1 MRVARINAG
10 REVTRIVDPNGR
22 FVIIGAGPAGIAAAI
37 TAVREG
43 LPAERITIIEKG
55 ARHDDSR
62 VSGFGGAGANSDGK
76 LVLESEI
83 GGELA
88 EHVADMPGLLEEV
101 LELYL
106 GFLGP
111 EESARYEQ
119 MRGRFRDA
127 QASEQIQRAC
137 IRAGLEYVP
146 ADIIPLGTATCRRIV
161 DRWYDFLSERG
172 VQVLLGTRVTAFD
185 AADDGGWLL
194 HCEGGE
200 ELCARWLLAA
210 PGRSGHQFLV
220 GALEGLGLDSV
231 HGPIDIGVRVETDAR
246 VTEALTEAT
255 WEFKL
260 RGLIEGER
268 IRTFCVCPQGSVL
281 VERYGPDL
289 LAVNGQTRLESPTG
303 RTNFAVLHTINLD
316 DPCDCPNEYA
326 QLYIRTASIL
336 GARNPIVQTWPK
348 FERRRRSRAGDL
360 GYAFIRP
367 TLERALPGDI
377 RLALNAKSCR
387 VIEAFMRA
395 LDSDGLLEGLCSNRT
410 LLYAPEAK
418 LYTVRPARLS
428 EHLESERAELFFAG
442 DGSGLTRGLVQA
454 SASGIVAGREVARR
468 ATQDGST
475 ARRPSR

>member
-1 MRVARINAG
+1 MVSDG
-10 REVTRIVDPNGR
+10 Q

-37 TAVREG
+37 TAIRSG
-43 LPAERITIIEKG
+43 LAPKRITIVEKG

-88 EHVADMPGLLEEV
+88 SHIKGDLSQLIEEV

-106 GFLGP
+106 GFLEP
-111 EESARYEQ
+111 EQREHYAQ
-119 MRGRFRDA
+119 MQGRFRDPEA
-127 QASEQIQRAC
+127 TERIQHAC

-146 ADIIPLGTATCRRIV
+146 ADIIPLGTETCRRIV
-161 DRWYDFLSERG
+161 EQWFEFLVAQGARI
-172 VQVLLGTRVTAFD
+172 LLNTKVAGLRAL
-185 AADDGGWLL
+185 DDGWVVQ
-194 HCEGGE
+194 CEGGE
-200 ELCARWLLAA
+200 ELSAQWLLVA

-220 GALEGLGLDSV
+220 KTLNELGLDTI

-246 VTEALTEAT
+246 LTRPLTDAT

-268 IRTFCVCPQGSVL
+268 IRTFCVCPEGSVL

-289 LAVNGQTRLESPTG
+289 LAVNGQTRPDNPTG

-348 FERRRRSRAGDL
+348 FEQRRRSRRSDI
-360 GYAFIRP
+360 GYCFIQP
-367 TLERALPGDI
+367 TLESALPGDI

-387 VIEAFMRA
+387 VIEAFLRA
-395 LDSDGLLEGLCSNRT
+395 LDTDGLLEGLCSNRT

-418 LYTVRPARLS
+418 LYTVRPAVLS
-428 EHLESERAELFFAG
+428 EHLESECPNLFFAG

-468 ATQDGST
+468 AT
-475 ARRPSR
+475 

>member
-1 MRVARINAG
+1 MS
-10 REVTRIVDPNGR
+10 ENGR

-37 TAVREG
+37 TAMRRG
-43 LPAERITIIEKG
+43 LLAERITIIEKG
-55 ARHDDSR
+55 ARRDDSR

-88 EHVADMPGLLEEV
+88 AHVAGMAGLIEEV

-106 GFLGP
+106 GFLSS
-111 EESARYEQ
+111 EERAPAER
-119 MRGRFRDA
+119 MRGRFRDD
-127 QASEQIQRAC
+127 QAGEHIQRAC
-137 IRAGLEYVP
+137 IRAGLEYIP
-146 ADIIPLGTATCRRIV
+146 ADIIPLGTATCRRVV
-161 DRWYDFLSERG
+161 DRWYDFLSEHG
-172 VQVLLGTRVTAFD
+172 VRILLGTRVTDFI
-185 AADDGGWLL
+185 AADDGRWLVR
-194 HCEGGE
+194 CEDGE
-200 ELCARWLLAA
+200 ELVAQWLLAA

-220 GALEGLGLDSV
+220 DALNELGLDSV

-268 IRTFCVCPQGSVL
+268 VRTFCVCPQGSVL

-289 LAVNGQTRLESPTG
+289 LAVNGQTRQESPTG
-303 RTNFAVLHTINLD
+303 CTNFAVLHTINLD

-348 FERRRRSRAGDL
+348 FEQRRRSRARDL
-360 GYAFIRP
+360 AYSFIRP

-387 VIEAFMRA
+387 IIEAFMRA

-418 LYTVRPARLS
+418 LYTVRPATLS
-428 EHLESERAELFFAG
+428 EHLESERANLFFAG

-454 SASGIVAGREVARR
+454 SASGIVVGREVARR
-468 ATQDGST
+468 AT
-475 ARRPSR
+475 A

>member
-1 MRVARINAG
+1 MVS
-10 REVTRIVDPNGR
+10 DDQ

-37 TAVREG
+37 TAIRSG
-43 LPAERITIIEKG
+43 LAPERITIVEKG

-88 EHVADMPGLLEEV
+88 SHIRADIGQLIEEV
-101 LELYL
+101 LDLYL
-106 GFLGP
+106 GFLEP
-111 EESARYEQ
+111 DERDRYARI
-119 MRGRFRDA
+119 RGQFRDPEA
-127 QASEQIQRAC
+127 GEHIQRAC
-137 IRAGLEYVP
+137 IRAGLEYIP

-161 DRWYDFLSERG
+161 DRWFEFLTGRG
-172 VQVLLGTRVTAFD
+172 TRVLLGNRVTGFLAH
-185 AADDGGWLL
+185 DDGWLVQ
-194 HCEGGE
+194 CEGGE
-200 ELCARWLLAA
+200 ELSAQWLLAA

-220 GALEGLGLDSV
+220 NALNALGLDTV

-246 VTEALTEAT
+246 VTRKLTDAT

-268 IRTFCVCPQGSVL
+268 IRTFCVCPEGSVL

-289 LAVNGQTRLESPTG
+289 LAVNGQTRPDSPTG

-348 FERRRRSRAGDL
+348 FEQRRRSRRSDI
-360 GYAFIRP
+360 GYCFIEP
-367 TLERALPGDI
+367 TLESALPGDI

-395 LDSDGLLEGLCSNRT
+395 LDTDGLLEGLCSNRT

-418 LYTVRPARLS
+418 LYTVRPAVLS
-428 EHLESERAELFFAG
+428 EHLESECPNLFFAG

-454 SASGIVAGREVARR
+454 SASGIVVGREIARR
-468 ATQDGST
+468 ATS
-475 ARRPSR
+475 

>member
-1 MRVARINAG
+1 MSEDGQLI
-10 REVTRIVDPNGR
+10 
-22 FVIIGAGPAGIAAAI
+22 IIGAGPAGIAAAI

-43 LPAERITIIEKG
+43 FPAQRIVLIEKG

-76 LVLESEI
+76 LVLEAEI

-88 EHVADMPGLLEEV
+88 DHVRTDMPALLDEV

-106 GFLGP
+106 GFLSP
-111 EESARYEQ
+111 DERAPHDA
-119 MRGRFRDA
+119 MRGRFLERA
-127 QASEQIQRAC
+127 AVERIQRAC
-137 IRAGLEYVP
+137 IRAGLQYLP
-146 ADIIPLGTATCRRIV
+146 ADIVPLGTETCHRIV
-161 DRWYDFLSERG
+161 DRWFDFLTERG
-172 VQVLLGTRVTAFD
+172 ARILLGTRATGFHAIDEGWRVT
-185 AADDGGWLL
+185 
-194 HCEGGE
+194 CEGGT
-200 ELCARWLLAA
+200 ELTARWLLAA

-220 GALEGLGLDSV
+220 SALEEIGLDTV

-246 VTEALTEAT
+246 LTAPLTDAT

-268 IRTFCVCPQGSVL
+268 VRTFCVCPEGSVL
-281 VERYGPDL
+281 VERYDGDV
-289 LAVNGQTRLESPTG
+289 LAVNGQTRLGTPTG

-316 DPCDCPNEYA
+316 DPCDRPNELA
-326 QLYIRTASIL
+326 QLYIRTANIL
-336 GARNPIVQTWPK
+336 GARHPIVQTWPK
-348 FERRRRSRAGDL
+348 FEQRRRSRHSDL
-360 GYAFIRP
+360 GYAFIAP
-367 TLERALPGDI
+367 TLADALPGDI

-387 VIEAFMRA
+387 VIEAFMHA

-428 EHLESERAELFFAG
+428 EHLESERPNLFFAG

-454 SASGIVAGREVARR
+454 SASGIVAAREIARR
-468 ATQDGST
+468 AAG
-475 ARRPSR
+475 